1 MLEPKTSRHTPVV
14 EKVLELTVVLQTH
27 FSGWFLSQGVFLGLP
42 RLVLGVLG
50 VYQFRQ
56 SP

>member
-27 FSGWFLSQGVFLGLP
+27 FSGRFLSQGVFLGLP